1 LNEGLQSFKEILSVL
16 LKYDVYKENFDPEKK
31 QLGCFSQAAQQCI
44 QQLSFVA
51 SVPENVEGK

>member
-1 LNEGLQSFKEILSVL
+1 VI

-31 QLGCFSQAAQQCI
+31 QLGCFSQAAQRCI